1 MLRIFIQRRI
11 PVKSRMSTFDLEFYY
26 IDNNS
31 KLSEL
36 LPVLEEEPYVALDTE
51 FVRNNTYFPKCCLV
65 QFAGSKICGVIDPF
79 CVDLAA
85 LVASLQKTTKV
96 FHDAKQDIECLGQFG
111 AIDIDSIFDTQI
123 AEMFID
129 FCETRQSYKSLVHK
143 YFGVQ
148 LDKALATADWCRR
161 PIEDDLV
168 SYALNDV
175 TYLSQIYMMQHE
187 LLTQNNRMDI
197 CTRYMHEELHNS
209 QSKENK
215 EPTTLKE
222 AILAWRTRLARENDI
237 PQNKILHNNVI
248 TELVKRSPT
257 TIREFYA
264 SRNYSLSKIPEA
276 SAKELIDIISAYQSS
291 EQSHHKSHGAEVTE
305 LLKILLKIRCI
316 EHQISPIVVATTK
329 DIAGFSLNG
338 VVPECSDL
346 QYQIF
351 WRDAEEL
358 AAGNI
363 VFSVESNRI
372 KITHRS
378 NVN

>member
-31 KLSEL
+31 KLSEF
-36 LPVLEEEPYVALDTE
+36 LPILAGEPYVALDTE

-65 QFAGSKICGVIDPF
+65 QFACSNTCGVIDPF
-79 CVDLAA
+79 CVDLSILVQA
-85 LVASLQKTTKV
+85 LQNTTKV

-175 TYLSQIYMMQHE
+175 TYLSRIYILQKE
-187 LLTQNNRMDI
+187 RLAKNKRLDI
-197 CTRYMHEELHNS
+197 CAQYMHAELQNS
-209 QSKENK
+209 QSKQIK

-248 TELVKRSPT
+248 TELIKRSPT

-276 SAKELIDIISAYQSS
+276 SANELIDIISTYQSS
-291 EQSHHKSHGAEVTE
+291 EQNHQKPHGAEVTE

-329 DIAGFSLNG
+329 DIAEFSVNG
-338 VVPECSDL
+338 AIPECSDL
-346 QYQIF
+346 QYQVF
-351 WRDAEEL
+351 WKDAEEL
-358 AAGNI
+358 AAGKI
-363 VFSVESNRI
+363 VFSVEANKI
-372 KITHRS
+372 KISHTAAHG
-378 NVN
+378 